1 MSIQRQQGIAMEK
14 NHGDSCILT
23 NESMRFFLLC

>member
-14 NHGDSCILT
+14 SMAIPCILT